1 MLPLESA
8 LFLER
13 FHQTG
18 LYKGVGADSMSILKI
33 ALLGPPEVEHFDRR
47 LSFPDRKA
55 LALLAYFAAEVG
67 MHERKRLSRL
77 FWPESDSAHGR
88 TALRITLHHLRH
100 TLEEG
105 DQPAHDSHLLIAH
118 DALGLNMNSGI
129 DLDLHELQAAWS
141 MAHDQNARKEVQ
153 GEMRRS
159 LITRLQHAAS
169 LYRNGFLEDFT
180 LRDTIDFDNWVGIQR
195 GYWYQR
201 IEQVFD
207 WLSKMLSAE
216 GDLEQAIATV
226 ERWRSLDPL
235 NEDISLRLMQLLF
248 TSGNRVAALKT
259 YETYRDVL
267 MAELSV
273 QPSPHM
279 VAQATFIR
287 NSTAPRGKLTR
298 ESMISRL
305 PSTHSLLEVPF
316 IGRGAQLNRL
326 MSLYEKA
333 SVGQPQVVVIE
344 GEAGIGKS
352 RLAAAF
358 LDWVRAQGVGVLE
371 GRAFQSYQHLA
382 YQPLL
387 DPLRTRLE
395 REPDLRQLLSTTW
408 LGELSRLLP
417 DLRERYPDLPL
428 PTVDGAFDSA
438 RFFEALARLV
448 EAYAA
453 QAPLLIF
460 VDDLQWTDKATLD
473 LLQYLGRQWK
483 EHSTPVMLLLNRRV
497 ETRSRDPWL
506 VEWLV
511 YLKRIVPL
519 THIELGPLSADDI
532 LQIAQLVSGE
542 DGEPQSGQ
550 RAHPTIRSSSPS
562 FRAPASGTSIERFGR
577 WLFVET
583 KGQPFFIM
591 ATLEALLENGRLSA
605 RLIEGKGWVFEP
617 QTSIFDATSPEV
629 LLPTDVREMIQLR
642 LTRLSSP
649 ARELVA
655 AGAILDHDF
664 TFEALCQVAQIGPQD
679 GLFALDEAIEAL
691 LLEESP
697 RQSGKVQ
704 AVPYIFTHDKI
715 REVVYTEAG
724 DARRRIFHGR
734 ALQLLEQEGAST
746 AVLAYHALASRSA
759 DLAFRWSMEAGD
771 EAMTVFAVRD
781 AIGHFEQARQLANE
795 HSLDVPVTSLHHL
808 YSQLGKAYEIR
819 NDAKAAQAIYQTML
833 ETARR
838 MRDAEMECIALN
850 RQAVLEGEDFFQ
862 LERAMALLQEA
873 LEIAERTHDQSCIG
887 ETYWS
892 LARVNYYALKMEAS
906 LVYGKQAYSLM
917 RELGKPDLVMRVLNI
932 LSYTTKAL
940 GQWEESA
947 SFAEE
952 AWQLAAQ
959 QGNRIMEADCLAR
972 VADARINFG
981 KPGEGVT
988 TARAAFAISLEIEH
1002 AWSQAL
1008 SGYTLAR
1015 GLVEIGSYEEALTL
1029 ALQSTQAARS
1039 LTFSILLIVNL
1050 LTLGIVYQALL
1061 LPEQAMGA
1069 YLEAMKIAESLSA
1082 KRYIALSAS
1091 LLCAVSVFT
1100 EEWEVADRFALK
1112 ALAARDPHEVI
1123 FAETPRWPETAA
1135 LLHAGKGEQASKDLQ
1150 LFNEQFG
1157 TKKRC
1162 YLALVRARAVLA
1174 QSQGESEQAI
1184 VYLREAIAGAAEI
1197 GLPGEYWQ
1205 AEVALGKLYLARDE
1219 HEQAEQSFS
1228 RATSSIKQLAENI
1241 TNDEMREHF
1250 LTRVR
1255 FILMQSKKEKRG

>member
-1 MLPLESA
+1 
-8 LFLER
+8 
-13 FHQTG
+13 
-18 LYKGVGADSMSILKI
+18 MSILKI
-33 ALLGPPEVEHFDRR
+33 ALLGPPEVGHFDRR

-55 LALLAYFAAEVG
+55 LALLAYFAAEGG
-67 MHERKRLSRL
+67 MHERQRLSRL

-100 TLEEG
+100 ILEESP
-105 DQPAHDSHLLIAH
+105 QPAHESHLLITH
-118 DALGLNMNSGI
+118 DTLGLNMNSGV
-129 DLDLHELQAAWS
+129 DLDLHKLQAAWS
-141 MAHDQNARKEVQ
+141 LARDHAARKDVPA
-153 GEMRRS
+153 EMRRS
-159 LITRLQHAAS
+159 LIARLQQTAA

-180 LRDTIDFDNWVGIQR
+180 LRDTVDFDNWVGIQR
-195 GYWYQR
+195 GHWYQR

-207 WLSKMLSAE
+207 WLSQMQSVE
-216 GDLEQAIATV
+216 GDLEQAIATI
-226 ERWRSLDPL
+226 ECWRSFDPL
-235 NEDISLRLMQLLF
+235 NEDISLRLMQMQF

-259 YETYRDVL
+259 YEAYRDVL
-267 MAELSV
+267 MTELAIE
-273 QPSPHM
+273 PSPHM

-287 NSTAPRGKLTR
+287 NATAPRGKLTQ
-298 ESMISRL
+298 ESMMPR
-305 PSTHSLLEVPF
+305 PPTAHSLLEVPF
-316 IGRGAQLNRL
+316 VGRGAQLNRL

-333 SVGQPQVVVIE
+333 TVGQPQVVLIE

-358 LDWVRAQGVGVLE
+358 LDWVRAQGAWVLE

-387 DPLRTRLE
+387 DPLRARLE
-395 REPDLRQLLSTTW
+395 QEPDIRQLLSNTW
-408 LGELSRLLP
+408 LAELSRLLP

-428 PTVDGAFDSA
+428 PTVDGSFDSS
-438 RFFEALARLV
+438 RFFEALARLG

-453 QAPLLIF
+453 RAPLLIF

-473 LLQYLGRQWK
+473 LLQYMVRQWA
-483 EHSTPVMLLLNRRV
+483 EHSTPVMVLLSRRV
-497 ETRSRDPWL
+497 ETRTMDPWL

-511 YLKRIVPL
+511 YMKRDVPL
-519 THIELGPLSADDI
+519 TRIELGPLSANDI
-532 LQIAQLVSGE
+532 LRIAQSLSGE
-542 DGEPQSGQ
+542 DGEIQGGQ
-550 RAHPTIRSSSPS
+550 RAQPALRSTSPS
-562 FRAPASGTSIERFGR
+562 FSSPASETSIEQFGL
-577 WLFVET
+577 WLFAET
-583 KGQPFFIM
+583 KGQPFFVRAM
-591 ATLEALLENGRLSA
+591 LEALLEYGRLAA
-605 RLIEGKGWVFEP
+605 RLIEGRGWVFEP
-617 QTSIFDATSPEV
+617 QTSILDASSPDV
-629 LLPTDVREMIQLR
+629 LLPSDVREMIQLR
-642 LTRLSSP
+642 LTRLSST

-655 AGAILDHDF
+655 ASAILDHDF
-664 TFEALCQVAQIGPQD
+664 TFEALCQIAHVAPQD

-697 RQSGKVQ
+697 RQSGKGQ
-704 AVPYIFTHDKI
+704 AVPYMFTHDKI

-724 DARRRIFHGR
+724 DARRRIFHAR
-734 ALQLLEQEGAST
+734 ALQVLEQEGASS
-746 AVLAYHALASRSA
+746 AVLAYHALVSGSA

-781 AIGHFEQARQLANE
+781 AIGHYEQARQLAHE

-808 YSQLGKAYEIR
+808 HSQLGRAYEIR
-819 NDAKAAQAIYQTML
+819 NDSKAAQTIYQIML

-838 MRDAEMECIALN
+838 MHDTEMECIALN

-862 LERAMALLQEA
+862 LERAMTLLQDA
-873 LEIAERTHDQSCIG
+873 LEVAEHNHDQSGLG

-892 LARVNYYALKMEAS
+892 LARVNYYALKLEAS
-906 LVYGKQAYSLM
+906 LVYGRQAYALM
-917 RELGKPDLVMRVLNI
+917 RELGKPDLVIRVLNI

-959 QGNRIMEADCLAR
+959 QGDRIMEADCLAR

-981 KPGEGVT
+981 QPAEGVT
-988 TARAAFAISLEIEH
+988 AARAAYAISLEIEH

-1015 GLVEIGSYEEALTL
+1015 GLVEIGSYEEALTI
-1029 ALQSTQAARS
+1029 ALQSTEATHT

-1050 LTLGIVYQALL
+1050 LTLGIVYHALL
-1061 LPEQAMGA
+1061 LPEQATEA
-1069 YLEAMKIAESLSA
+1069 CLEAMKIAESLSA
-1082 KRYIALSAS
+1082 KRYIAMSAS
-1091 LLCAVSVFT
+1091 LLCAISVFV
-1100 EEWEVADRFALK
+1100 EDWEAASRYAIRD
-1112 ALAARDPHEVI
+1112 LAIRDPHEVI

-1135 LLHAGKGEQASKDLQ
+1135 LLQAGESEQASKDLQ
-1150 LFNEQFG
+1150 VFHEHSG

-1162 YLALVRARAVLA
+1162 SIVLARAQAVLA

-1184 VYLREAIAGAAEI
+1184 VYLKEVIAAAIEM
-1197 GLPGEYWQ
+1197 GLPGECWQ
-1205 AEVALGKLYLARDE
+1205 ADAALGRLYLAREE
-1219 HEQAEQSFS
+1219 HELAEQAFT
-1228 RATSSIKQLAENI
+1228 RAASAINQLAENI

-1255 FILMQSKKEKRG
+1255 FILTQVQK